1 MSDQRIWDIARG
13 FQPSRILL
21 TAVELGIFAEVGEG
35 AVESVHVAERIGAD
49 ARGTDRLMNAL
60 VAIGL
65 LEKEGDRFRNSE
77 DAREYLVPGKP
88 GCVGGALLHNV
99 RMWDAWT
106 YLTESVR
113 GGTSFGRVQHEQS
126 PDQGESF
133 MAAMH
138 NVSTQRAVQV
148 TPLMDFAGV
157 ANMLDVGGGSGGYS
171 IAFCNANPGLKSTVL
186 DLPEITPITRRYI
199 AEAGLSDRI
208 SVVEGDFNKN
218 EFGDDFDLVYLSMI
232 LHQNSNVEN
241 VALLQRAWR
250 ALKPGGRA
258 VVHEFVLDEQRV
270 SPPNAAVFSLNMLV
284 ATPEG
289 DSYTESEIGGWLTF
303 AGYKDVMRR
312 DVPPGLSALMIGT
325 KP

>member
-1 MSDQRIWDIARG
+1 MSDQRIWNIARG
-13 FQPSRILL
+13 FQPSRLLL
-21 TAVELGIFAEVGEG
+21 TAVEMEIFAEVGEG
-35 AVESVHVAERIGAD
+35 AVESVHIAERIGAD

-65 LEKEGDRFRNSE
+65 LEKESGRFRNSE

-88 GCVGGALLHNV
+88 GYVGGALLHNV

-113 GGTSFGRVQHEQS
+113 GGTSYGRVKHEKS

-138 NVSTQRAVQV
+138 NVSTRRAVQV
-148 TPLMDFAGV
+148 TPLMDLAGIGR
-157 ANMLDVGGGSGGYS
+157 MLDVGGGSGGYS
-171 IAFCNANPGLKSTVL
+171 IAFCHANPGLMSTVL
-186 DLPEITPITRRYI
+186 DLPEITPITRRYV

-208 SVVEGDFNKN
+208 SVVEGDFNKD
-218 EFGDDFDLVYLSMI
+218 ELGADFDIIYLSMI
-232 LHQNSNVEN
+232 LHQNSNIEN

-289 DSYTESEIGGWLTF
+289 DSYTESEIEGWLTF
-303 AGYKDVMRR
+303 AGFKDVQRR

-325 KP
+325 KS